1 VVTFHKVY
9 QYVGCVAVVGL
20 HLQDTVDKVLN
31 QLIVVVVAVKAEQV
45 AQE

>member
-9 QYVGCVAVVGL
+9 QYVGYVAVVGL

-45 AQE
+45 VQE